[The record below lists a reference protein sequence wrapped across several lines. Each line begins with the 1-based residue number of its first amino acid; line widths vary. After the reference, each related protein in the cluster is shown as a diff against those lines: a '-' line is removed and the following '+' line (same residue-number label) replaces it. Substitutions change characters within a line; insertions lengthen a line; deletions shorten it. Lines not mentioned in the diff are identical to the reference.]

1 MALRSLGT
9 EIDLSRCGP
18 LRVVIEARPPRFVQG
33 IFTMLATSVGAA
45 LVWSWL
51 CRLDVVVEAPGRLRP
66 TSAPIGV
73 SPLVDPARSL
83 GGGVAR
89 VAEVHARAGDVVAAG
104 DVLAVLDTRA
114 LDLDIAALVAT
125 VASQRAEIELLDA
138 LAAEEVAQL
147 KAEIDR
153 VDAEIEH
160 AGRQRS
166 RDDRSRRIDLDRA
179 RASLRQL
186 RARERDAETLHAGGH
201 MSREELDDIKSDRR
215 ALEADA
221 AKYGIGGATPSVEVL
236 RRSKVTLDR
245 KNAVELRNLELRAT
259 TARRELDRSSADLA
273 RLELA
278 RAEATLR
285 APIDGVVTDGNLEVG
300 AQLDPNSVA
309 YVIAPAEGYLFE
321 AVVDSADAGHV
332 AVGMPA
338 RISIDTFDH
347 QKYGTIEGTV
357 TYVSPDSA
365 AADATGLR
373 YLVRVAVPTEVI
385 GDGERA
391 APLKLG
397 LGGKLEVIVGHERL
411 LALLLQDLE
420 ERVEVEWSP

>member
-1 MALRSLGT
+1 MAPTTLGT
-9 EIDLSRCGP
+9 EIDLSRCGA
-18 LRVVIEARPPRFVQG
+18 LRVVVEARPPRFVQG
-33 IFTMLATSVGAA
+33 IFTVLAAFVGAA
-45 LVWSWL
+45 VVWSWL

-73 SPLVDPARSL
+73 APLVDPARSL
-83 GGGVAR
+83 GSGGAR
-89 VAEVHARAGDVVAAG
+89 VAEVHARAGDVVEAG

-114 LDLDIAALVAT
+114 LDLDIAALAVT
-125 VASQRAEIELLDA
+125 VASQRAEIDLLDA
-138 LAAEEVAQL
+138 LAAEQLAQL

-153 VDAEIEH
+153 VDAEIDH
-160 AGRQRS
+160 AARQTS
-166 RDDRSRRIDLDRA
+166 RDTRSRRIDLGHA
-179 RASLRQL
+179 RDALR
-186 RARERDAETLHAGGH
+186 RIRERERDAETLHAGGH
-201 MSREELDDIKSDRR
+201 MSREELDAIRSDRR

-221 AKYGIGGATPSVEVL
+221 AKFGIGGALQSVEVL
-236 RRSKVTLDR
+236 RRSKITLER
-245 KNAVELRNLELRAT
+245 STAVELRNLELRAT
-259 TARRELDRSSADLA
+259 AARRELDRSAAELA

-285 APIDGVVTDGNLEVG
+285 APIAGVVTDGNLEVG
-300 AQLDPNSVA
+300 AQLDPSAVA
-309 YVIAPAEGYLFE
+309 YVIAPAEGYVFE
-321 AVVDSADAGHV
+321 AVLASADAGHV

-338 RISIDTFDH
+338 RIAIDTFDH

-365 AADATGLR
+365 TGDATGLR
-373 YLVRVAVPTEVI
+373 YIVRVAVPTDVI

-397 LGGKLEVIVGHERL
+397 LGGKLEVIVGRERL